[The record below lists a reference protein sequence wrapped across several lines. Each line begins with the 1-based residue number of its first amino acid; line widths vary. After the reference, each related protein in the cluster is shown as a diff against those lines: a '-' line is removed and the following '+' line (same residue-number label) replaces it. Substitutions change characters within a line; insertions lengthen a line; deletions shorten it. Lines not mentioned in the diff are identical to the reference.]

1 MKRNENITGLG
12 KLLFYVRMSLAC
24 TCRYWNRPSALMKAS
39 QLTRIFYRHKLKR
52 LASGE
57 YKLDFYLPR
66 YPSPAFFTAL
76 EDKVICRPS
85 RPVSVV
91 LSISKACAYK
101 CPHCYQRKD
110 DPHELPLPV
119 LVENVR
125 KMRDFGIVA
134 WAVEGGEPLLR
145 FERLEAVL
153 AEIAGLEVWVNST
166 GHGATPEKI
175 RRLAE
180 LKVTGVMSSIHSVD
194 ARKHDEFTGVAG
206 SWQRALDFLRD
217 CREAGMLVGFNTVLS
232 DREVV
237 DGEIDRI
244 MNLAAE
250 NDCDYV
256 QLIHPKACGA
266 WMGKQFDASLHAEA
280 VRVACEAQRKYNSS
294 KTRMASVL
302 TAQVYEESPE
312 MLGCCC
318 GGIDRFYVGA
328 NGDVQPC
335 EFVNISFG
343 NLAEVPFETAY
354 ARMRKAFAVP
364 CEEWT
369 CARHADEIA
378 LAAVAKAG
386 ETLPL
391 PWPETEKLVAGWKV
405 GTPTKVYDKMGIYKS

>member
-1 MKRNENITGLG
+1 MKRNENITGFR
-12 KLLFYVRMSLAC
+12 KFLFYVRMSLAC
-24 TCRYWNRPSALMKAS
+24 AWRYWRYPAVLMKAS
-39 QLTRIFYRHKLKR
+39 QLTRIFFKHKLKR

-66 YPSPAFFTAL
+66 YPSQAFFTAL
-76 EDKVICRPS
+76 EDKLICRPQ

-119 LVENVR
+119 LIENVR

-194 ARKHDEFTGVAG
+194 EKAHDAFTGVVG
-206 SWQRALDFLRD
+206 SWRRALDFLHD
-217 CREAGMLVGFNTVLS
+217 CREAGMLVGFNTVLT
-232 DREVV
+232 DPEVV
-237 DGEIDRI
+237 DGGIDRI
-244 MNLAAE
+244 MALAAE
-250 NDCDYV
+250 NNCDYI

-266 WMGKQFDASLHAEA
+266 WMGKAFDKSLHAEA
-280 VRVACEAQRKYNSS
+280 VRIACEAQRHYNSAKSWARTETSSPASSSTSRSGISPKCRS
-294 KTRMASVL
+294 KR
-302 TAQVYEESPE
+302 
-312 MLGCCC
+312 
-318 GGIDRFYVGA
+318 
-328 NGDVQPC
+328 
-335 EFVNISFG
+335 
-343 NLAEVPFETAY
+343 
-354 ARMRKAFAVP
+354 RMRV
-364 CEEWT
+364 
-369 CARHADEIA
+369 CARRLLCRARSGRASAAPPKSPLRRAINFLFLGQRRRSSSLDGRAARRRRFTTKWEYTDE
-378 LAAVAKAG
+378 LRV
-386 ETLPL
+386 
-391 PWPETEKLVAGWKV
+391 V
-405 GTPTKVYDKMGIYKS
+405 S

>member
-1 MKRNENITGLG
+1 MKRNENITGFR
-12 KLLFYVRMSLAC
+12 KFLFYVRVSLAC
-24 TCRYWNRPSALMKAS
+24 ASRYWHHPAALMKAS
-39 QLTRIFYRHKLKR
+39 QLTRIFFKHKLKR

-66 YPSPAFFTAL
+66 YPSQAFFIAL
-76 EDKVICRPS
+76 EDKVICRPP

-134 WAVEGGEPLLR
+134 WAVEGGEPLMR

-166 GHGATPEKI
+166 GCGASPAKI

-194 ARKHDEFTGVAG
+194 EKAHDAFTGVAG
-206 SWQRALDFLRD
+206 SWRRALDFLRD

-237 DGEIDRI
+237 DGGIDRI
-244 MNLAAE
+244 MALAAE
-250 NDCDYV
+250 NNCDYI
-256 QLIHPKACGA
+256 QQIHPKACGA
-266 WMGKQFDASLHAEA
+266 WMGMAFDKSLHAEA
-280 VRVACEAQRKYNSS
+280 VRVACAAQRKYNSG
-294 KTRMASVL
+294 KVNIAPVL
-302 TAQVYEESPE
+302 TAQVYEGDTPVSNSTVFSADTYGNGKTGL
-312 MLGCCC
+312 LGDLCKAL
-318 GGIDRFYVGA
+318 F
-328 NGDVQPC
+328 
-335 EFVNISFG
+335 
-343 NLAEVPFETAY
+343 AY
-354 ARMRKAFAVP
+354 S
-364 CEEWT
+364 
-369 CARHADEIA
+369 DS
-378 LAAVAKAG
+378 AKA
-386 ETLPL
+386 
-391 PWPETEKLVAGWKV
+391 
-405 GTPTKVYDKMGIYKS
+405 YFSN

>member
-1 MKRNENITGLG
+1 MKKNENITGFR

-24 TCRYWNRPSALMKAS
+24 ARRYWRHPAALLKAS
-39 QLTRIFYRHKLKR
+39 QLTRIFFRHKLKR

-66 YPSPAFFTAL
+66 YPSQAFFTAL
-76 EDKVICRPS
+76 EDKVVCRPP

-91 LSISKACAYK
+91 LSITKACAYK

-110 DPHELPLPV
+110 DPRELPLPV

-194 ARKHDEFTGVAG
+194 AHEHDAFTGVAG
-206 SWQRALDFLRD
+206 SWRRALDFLHD
-217 CREAGMLVGFNTVLS
+217 CREAGMLIGFNTVLP

-237 DGEIDRI
+237 DGGIDRI
-244 MNLAAE
+244 MDLAAE
-250 NDCDYV
+250 HACDYV

-266 WMGKQFDASLHAEA
+266 WMGKQFDAMLHAEA
-280 VRVACEAQRKYNSS
+280 VRIASEAQRKYNSARS
-294 KTRMASVL
+294 RIPTIL

-343 NLAEVPFETAY
+343 NLGEVDFETAY

-369 CARHADEIA
+369 CARRADEIA
-378 LAAVAKAG
+378 SKAG
-386 ETLPL
+386 DRLPL
-391 PWPETEKLVAGWKV
+391 PWSETEKLVAGWKD
-405 GTPTKVYDKMGIYKS
+405 GTPTKVYDKMGIYR

>member
-1 MKRNENITGLG
+1 MKRNENITGFR
-12 KLLFYVRMSLAC
+12 KFLFYVRMSLAC
-24 TCRYWNRPSALMKAS
+24 AWRYWRHPAALMKAS
-39 QLTRIFYRHKLKR
+39 QLTRIFFKHKLKR

-66 YPSPAFFTAL
+66 YPSQAFFTAL
-76 EDKVICRPS
+76 EDKVICRPP

-153 AEIAGLEVWVNST
+153 SEIVGLEVWVNST

-194 ARKHDEFTGVAG
+194 EKAHDAFTGVVG
-206 SWQRALDFLRD
+206 SWRRALDFLRD
-217 CREAGMLVGFNTVLS
+217 CRVAGMLVGFNTVLS

-237 DGEIDRI
+237 DGGIDRI
-244 MNLAAE
+244 MDLAAE
-250 NDCDYV
+250 NNCDYI

-266 WMGKQFDASLHAEA
+266 WMGKAFDKSLHAEA
-280 VRVACEAQRKYNSS
+280 VRRAAALQFRQVAHSDDSHGAGLRGVRGDAWMLLRRNRSLLRRRERRRPAVRVREHLFRESQRSAVRDCVCADAQGVCRAV
-294 KTRMASVL
+294 RGVDMRA
-302 TAQVYEESPE
+302 ARRRDCDE
-312 MLGCCC
+312 
-318 GGIDRFYVGA
+318 GGR
-328 NGDVQPC
+328 
-335 EFVNISFG
+335 
-343 NLAEVPFETAY
+343 
-354 ARMRKAFAVP
+354 
-364 CEEWT
+364 
-369 CARHADEIA
+369 
-378 LAAVAKAG
+378 
-386 ETLPL
+386 
-391 PWPETEKLVAGWKV
+391 
-405 GTPTKVYDKMGIYKS
+405 